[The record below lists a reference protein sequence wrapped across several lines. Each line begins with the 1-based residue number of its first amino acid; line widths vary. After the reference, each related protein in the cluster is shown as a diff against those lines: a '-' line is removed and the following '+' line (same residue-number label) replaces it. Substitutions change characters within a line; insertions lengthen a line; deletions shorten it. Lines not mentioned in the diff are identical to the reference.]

1 MTKYTLKKDKIQIRK
16 AIFKKIHSK
25 VGNLSSAKYRVFF
38 NNLYFQKGAY
48 RRKSGDCKLGDQRS
62 GDKLIGDHLSMVTD
76 FLGQFVHWDL
86 IVWG

>member
-38 NNLYFQKGAY
+38 LTICTSKRVLTGG
-48 RRKSGDCKLGDQRS
+48 SLGTVS
-62 GDKLIGDHLSMVTD
+62 
-76 FLGQFVHWDL
+76 
-86 IVWG
+86 WGTRGPGTN